1 MKLAPCLSGRGL
13 FSNPFKKKEGLSMAT
28 FAVVSS
34 KNLGNCRE
42 PEALAGRIR
51 LAEVR
56 VKNLLTRYEKAVGG
70 LEVLQ
75 AERRLTH
82 E

>member
-1 MKLAPCLSGRGL
+1 
-13 FSNPFKKKEGLSMAT
+13 MAT

-42 PEALAGRIR
+42 PEALAGRIG

-56 VKNLLTRYEKAVGG
+56 VKFLLARYEKAVGG